1 MTSKE
6 KKPEWLRKKIFESP
20 RKKEVLELLERR
32 KLNTVCQ
39 GAKCPN
45 LCECFDRGTA
55 TFMILGNTCTRGCLF
70 CAVNK
75 GCPTIVDNN
84 EPSQVAEAIAELKL
98 KHAVITSVT
107 RDDLS
112 DGGAAHFAK
121 VVSEIRLL
129 SPTTTIEILTP
140 DFNGDFSVLKAFDKI
155 LPDIFNHN
163 LETVPRLYNI
173 RPRAEYKRSLAFLE
187 AVKKRYPS
195 ILTKSGLMVGLGET
209 PPEIEEVM
217 IDLRKID
224 CDIIS
229 IGQYLS
235 PGLNH
240 TPVIDYIKPEQFDE
254 YTVTARRL
262 GFKAVFSGP
271 FVRSSYLADVI

>member
-1 MTSKE
+1 VIDKR
-6 KKPEWLRKKIFESP
+6 KKPDWLRKKIFESP
-20 RKKEVLELLERR
+20 RKKEVLDLLERR

-75 GCPTIVDNN
+75 GSPSIVDHY
-84 EPSQVAEAIAELKL
+84 EPLQVAEAIAELKL

-107 RDDLS
+107 RDDLP
-112 DGGAAHFAK
+112 DGGAAHFA
-121 VVSEIRLL
+121 VLVREIRRL
-129 SPTTTIEILTP
+129 SPMTTIEILTP
-140 DFNGDFSVLKAFDKI
+140 DFNGDFSVLGTFDNN
-155 LPDIFNHN
+155 LPDVFNHN
-163 LETVPRLYNI
+163 LETIPRLYNI
-173 RPRAEYKRSLAFLE
+173 RPKAEYKRSLALLD
-187 AVKKRYPS
+187 AVKKRFPD

-209 PPEIEEVM
+209 PSEIEDVM
-217 IDLRKID
+217 VDLRKIN

-235 PGLNH
+235 PGLKNA
-240 TPVIDYIKPEQFDE
+240 PVIEYVKPEQFEE
-254 YTVTARRL
+254 YSVTAKRL
-262 GFKAVFSGP
+262 GFKAVFSAP
-271 FVRSSYLADVI
+271 FVRSSYMADVI